1 MSKIE
6 ESVIVKIRKRAEI
19 GEKKYN
25 TTMERTDLEYT
36 EWLQHLQEEMLDAC
50 IYLEKLI
57 LLTKYVGIS
66 RKIDDRGNFPFPIT
80 LANGIEDFISDDEE
94 E

>member
-50 IYLEKLI
+50 IYLEKLM
-57 LLTKYVGIS
+57 LLTDELDQKYM
-66 RKIDDRGNFPFPIT
+66 T
-80 LANGIEDFISDDEE
+80 LVNGIEDFISYDEE